1 MGGSKST
8 VVMER
13 SGKRTD
19 SKRLDFLDSLK
30 AFIIFMVITL
40 HVALAYFSI
49 RFPGWVYNPATNDM
63 LFGVITSLIDGP
75 LLMSVMFFIA
85 GYFTLPSLIKKG
97 PLQFVKGKI
106 IRIFIPWVIGT
117 IILAPLIGCISS
129 YCDGYKGTFADCI
142 VKYFTPSY
150 GGQYHFW
157 FLGVL
162 FYFFLIT
169 AGIYVLFNKK
179 EFPVKIME
187 GKSSIPI
194 FLLFIAIAGGTSFAV
209 SLFNNVYT
217 WTTTCF
223 IQFENIKIPLY
234 IAFFILGI
242 YAYKKNWFLDGYKP
256 RTLPWA
262 IVFGVSYIVCFCL
275 NIRYELNPTTV
286 IGKLLLNMAFSI
298 EVLSYVFLLLSIF
311 RKYFNNAGNKI
322 KTICRCSFG
331 AYIIHMF
338 ILLPVLQFTKGVY
351 IPLFIK
357 FLLQTAVVSVL
368 TWTIAYGLKRI
379 PGIRRVM

>member
-1 MGGSKST
+1 MEGSKST

-13 SGKRTD
+13 SEKD
-19 SKRLDFLDSLK
+19 ICPKRLDFLDSLK

-49 RFPGWVYNPATNDM
+49 KFPGWVYNPATNDL
-63 LFGVITSLIDGP
+63 LFGIITSLIDGP

-97 PLQFVKGKI
+97 SLQFVKGKI
-106 IRIFIPWVIGT
+106 VRIFIPWVIGA
-117 IILAPLIGCISS
+117 IVLAPLIGCISS
-129 YCDGYKGTFADCI
+129 YCDGCKGTFVDCV
-142 VKYFTPSY
+142 VKYLTPSY

-169 AGIYVLFNKK
+169 AGIYALFNKK
-179 EFPVKIME
+179 GFTVKTTE
-187 GKSSIPI
+187 DKSPIPL
-194 FLLFIAIAGGTSFAV
+194 FLLFIALAGGASFAI
-209 SLFNNVYT
+209 SLFNDVYT
-217 WTTTCF
+217 WTRTYF

-234 IAFFILGI
+234 IAFFVLGI
-242 YAYKKNWFLDGYKP
+242 YAYKKNWFIDGYKP
-256 RTLPWA
+256 RTLPWS
-262 IVFGVSYIVCFCL
+262 IVFVVSYVVCFYL
-275 NIRYELNPTTV
+275 NMIYELNPTTV
-286 IGKLLLNMAFSI
+286 TGKFLLNMAFSI

-311 RKYFNNAGNKI
+311 RKFFNNTGNKM
-322 KTICRCSFG
+322 KTICSCSFG
-331 AYIIHMF
+331 VYIIHMF
-338 ILLPVLQFTKGVY
+338 ILLPILQFTKSVD

-368 TWTIAYGLKRI
+368 TWTIAYALKKI
-379 PGIRRVM
+379 PGVRSVL